1 MNDRDTLIL
10 ALAASARRLRF
21 NAMLRELAWMA
32 CALAVAFA
40 LYQILDAA
48 IRVAAVEGALSI
60 LLMVLLAGS
69 AGVFAMRAW
78 RPLALEEVAA
88 LIDRHAGLKDELK
101 TAYWFARE
109 HEASPLMALQIKRA
123 AVSAQRIDAKEIF
136 PLALPRAALA
146 LAFAAGLLSLFTPQF
161 ADLPAAREASGA
173 RAPATN
179 SGAAAPAQ
187 PGGPAQVAPAAALD
201 SERSPVPGARKT
213 HTAWAKLDASI
224 DALGA
229 GDEFKDLAAAIG
241 DRDAARS
248 AQLLEEL
255 ERKRAFSR
263 AQSDAR
269 GIANSAPA
277 SADLIARLQ
286 ALFSPDVNAAQS
298 ALADNA
304 DEELS
309 RALYLARQ
317 LDDERRTPER
327 NNPVSHD
334 LQEGANPLQA
344 AIALERFGPR
354 EARRAQ
360 GQGGEFAGTTDVE
373 GGAMGRRVTQS
384 NIGAGGK
391 PSNSDSNISNN
402 IEAEPVAGART
413 MRLAAQ
419 LKQVKIQSSQSGAGD
434 TQGIADTGFA
444 PTRTQQAQHDYQDA
458 RHDARYVTES
468 TVNAERVPL
477 AYRGAVKEYFLNLNQ
492 SEP

>member
-1 MNDRDTLIL
+1 MNDRDSLIL
-10 ALAASARRLRF
+10 ALAACSRRLRF

-32 CALAVAFA
+32 CALTVAFA

-48 IRVAAVEGALSI
+48 IDVVAVERALSI
-60 LLMVLLAGS
+60 LLMVLLTGS
-69 AGVFAMRAW
+69 VSVFALRAL
-78 RPLALEEVAA
+78 RPLALEQVAA
-88 LIDRHAGLKDELK
+88 LIDRHCGLKDELK
-101 TAYWFARE
+101 SAYWFARE
-109 HEASPLMALQIKRA
+109 HDVSPLMALQVRRA
-123 AVSAQRIDAKEIF
+123 AGSAQRIDAKEQF
-136 PLALPRAALA
+136 PLALPRMPLA
-146 LAFAAGLLSLFTPQF
+146 LAFAAGLLSLFTPRLVDF
-161 ADLPAAREASGA
+161 PAARESFAA
-173 RAPATN
+173 RASATD
-179 SGAAAPAQ
+179 SAAVASAQ
-187 PGGPAQVAPAAALD
+187 PGRMAQATAAAQD
-201 SERSPVPGARKT
+201 SDRFPLPGDLRTRS
-213 HTAWAKLDASI
+213 AWAELDASI

-229 GDEFKDLAAAIG
+229 GEELKDLAAAVG
-241 DRDAARS
+241 ARDAARS
-248 AQLLEEL
+248 TRLLEEL
-255 ERKRAFSR
+255 ERKRTFSR

-269 GIANSAPA
+269 GIAASTPA

-286 ALFSPDVNAAQS
+286 ALFSAGGNATQS

-317 LDDERRTPER
+317 LDDDRRTAQPDS
-327 NNPVSHD
+327 PVSHD

-391 PSNSDSNISNN
+391 PSNSDSNVSNN
-402 IEAEPVAGART
+402 IEAEPVSGART
-413 MRLAAQ
+413 VRLAAQ
-419 LKQVKIQSSQSGAGD
+419 LKQVKIQSSQSGAED

-444 PTRTQQAQHDYQDA
+444 PTRAQQARQDYQDA
-458 RHDARYVTES
+458 PQDARFVTES

-477 AYRGAVKEYFLNLNQ
+477 AYRGAVTQYFLNLNQ

>member
-1 MNDRDTLIL
+1 MNDRDSLIL
-10 ALAASARRLRF
+10 ALAACSRRLRF

-48 IRVAAVEGALSI
+48 IDVVAVERALSI
-60 LLMVLLAGS
+60 LLMVLLTGS
-69 AGVFAMRAW
+69 VSVFALRAL
-78 RPLALEEVAA
+78 RPLALEQIAA
-88 LIDRHAGLKDELK
+88 LIDRHCGLKDELK
-101 TAYWFARE
+101 SAYWFARE
-109 HEASPLMALQIKRA
+109 HEVSALMALQVRRA
-123 AVSAQRIDAKEIF
+123 ARSAQRINAKEIF

-146 LAFAAGLLSLFTPQF
+146 LAFAAGLLSLFTPRF
-161 ADLPAAREASGA
+161 ADLPAAREVSAA
-173 RAPATN
+173 RAPATH
-179 SGAAAPAQ
+179 SDAATQAQ
-187 PGGPAQVAPAAALD
+187 PGGIAHAAPAATLD
-201 SERSPVPGARKT
+201 SERSPVPGSPKMRI
-213 HTAWAKLDASI
+213 AWAKLDASI

-229 GDEFKDLAAAIG
+229 GDEFKDLTAAIG
-241 DRDAARS
+241 ARDAARS
-248 AQLLEEL
+248 TQLLEEL

-263 AQSDAR
+263 APSDAR
-269 GIANSAPA
+269 GIAASAPA

-286 ALFSPDVNAAQS
+286 ALFSAGGNAAQS

-317 LDDERRTPER
+317 LDDDRRTAQR
-327 NNPVSHD
+327 DSPVSHD

-391 PSNSDSNISNN
+391 PSNSDSNVSNN
-402 IEAEPVAGART
+402 IEAEPVSGART
-413 MRLAAQ
+413 VRLAAQ
-419 LKQVKIQSSQSGAGD
+419 LKQVKIQSSQSGADD

-444 PTRTQQAQHDYQDA
+444 PTRAQQARQDYQDA
-458 RHDARYVTES
+458 PQDARFVTES

-477 AYRGAVKEYFLNLNQ
+477 AYRGAVTQYFLNLNQ

>member
-1 MNDRDTLIL
+1 MNERDSLYL
-10 ALAASARRLRF
+10 AIAACSSRLRL

-48 IRVAAVEGALSI
+48 IDVVAVKHALSI
-60 LLMVLLAGS
+60 LLVILLAGCVS
-69 AGVFAMRAW
+69 VFALRAL
-78 RPLALEEVAA
+78 RPLALEQVAA
-88 LIDRHAGLKDELK
+88 LIDRQCDLKDELK
-101 TAYWFARE
+101 SAYWFARE
-109 HEASPLMALQIKRA
+109 HKVSPLMALQVRRA
-123 AVSAQRIDAKEIF
+123 ALSAQRIDAKEMF
-136 PLALPRAALA
+136 PLALPRTALA
-146 LAFAAGLLSLFTPQF
+146 LAFAAGLLSLFAPRLV
-161 ADLPAAREASGA
+161 DLPGARESFAV
-173 RAPATN
+173 RATATDT
-179 SGAAAPAQ
+179 AAVGTAQ
-187 PGGPAQVAPAAALD
+187 PGRIAQTTPAAAQD
-201 SERSPVPGARKT
+201 SDRFPVPGALRT
-213 HTAWAKLDASI
+213 RSAWAKLDASI

-229 GDEFKDLAAAIG
+229 GEEFKDLAAAVG
-241 DRDAARS
+241 ARDAARS
-248 AQLLEEL
+248 TQLLEEL
-255 ERKRAFSR
+255 ERKRTFSR

-269 GIANSAPA
+269 GIAASTPA

-286 ALFSPDVNAAQS
+286 ALFSPGGNAAQS
-298 ALADNA
+298 VLADNA

-317 LDDERRTPER
+317 LDDDRRSAQRDTA
-327 NNPVSHD
+327 VSHD

-391 PSNSDSNISNN
+391 PSNSDSNVSNN
-402 IEAEPVAGART
+402 IEAEPVSGART
-413 MRLAAQ
+413 VRLAAQ
-419 LKQVKIQSSQSGAGD
+419 LKQVKIQSSQSGAEEA
-434 TQGIADTGFA
+434 QGIADTGFA
-444 PTRTQQAQHDYQDA
+444 PTRAQQARQDYQDA
-458 RHDARYVTES
+458 PQDARFVTES

-477 AYRGAVKEYFLNLNQ
+477 AYRGAVTQYFLNLNQ